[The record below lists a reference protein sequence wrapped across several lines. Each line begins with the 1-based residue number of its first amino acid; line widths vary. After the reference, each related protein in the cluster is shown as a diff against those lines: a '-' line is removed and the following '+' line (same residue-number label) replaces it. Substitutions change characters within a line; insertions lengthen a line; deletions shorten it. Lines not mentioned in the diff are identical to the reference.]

1 MARRTGDDAALAYA
15 LDARCIAVIGPETR
29 EQFGETVAEV
39 RRIAEAA
46 GDSDRFLQS
55 HLYRIIHLFQLGDM
69 PAGLRDLA
77 TVTRLAEESREPGF
91 QYYAAAVD
99 AAVALFEGRFEFAP
113 EPIRHGYAF
122 GRRATTFTA
131 VASYLLQM
139 FVLHRE
145 QGAPPYEENEL
156 REFAAQQP
164 SYTILRC
171 ALAAFLTEDGRTAEA
186 TMLFEELAAD
196 DFSHLYV
203 DEEWLAS
210 ATLLTE
216 VCWSLGD
223 MERARSLYQ
232 QLLPYRTL
240 NAVGWP
246 EIILGSVERPLGIL
260 AGMLGNSE
268 DSENHFKHAL
278 EMNTHMGARP
288 WVAHTQHDYARML
301 IRRNA
306 AGDRRRGLQLLEAT
320 QAAYRDLGDEA
331 RGRRG
336 WRRSSKR
343 ADRVPRPH
351 EIF

>member
-1 MARRTGDDAALAYA
+1 MARRAGDDAALAYA

-55 HLYRIIHLFQLGDM
+55 HLYRMIHLFQLGDM

-99 AAVALFEGRFEFAP
+99 AAVALFEGRFESAP
-113 EPIRHGYAF
+113 ELIRHGYAF

-171 ALAAFLTEDGRTAEA
+171 ALAAFLTGDGRTAEA

-223 MERARSLYQ
+223 
-232 QLLPYRTL
+232 
-240 NAVGWP
+240 
-246 EIILGSVERPLGIL
+246 I
-260 AGMLGNSE
+260 
-268 DSENHFKHAL
+268 
-278 EMNTHMGARP
+278 GARP
-288 WVAHTQHDYARML
+288 LSISAALAVPDAECGRL
-301 IRRNA
+301 
-306 AGDRRRGLQLLEAT
+306 AGDHLGICGTAPRHPRGDARQQRRLRGPLQAR
-320 QAAYRDLGDEA
+320 ARDEHPHGSAPMGRPHPA
-331 RGRRG
+331 RLRAHADPPRCS
-336 WRRSSKR
+336 RRS
-343 ADRVPRPH
+343 APRPAAPGCDPGGLSRPGH
-351 EIF
+351 EAVGGAGGGGTGSEPIGFRAA